1 MRGYLTPFAALAAM
15 IAKAFTTHRDREES
29 VHWVKLFP
37 APAPARATLQRPAPR
52 QRDEPE
58 PLGRGRVDRD

>member
-1 MRGYLTPFAALAAM
+1 MAGYRTPFAALAAM

-37 APAPARATLQRPAPR
+37 ATARATTQLSGHGR
-52 QRDEPE
+52 RDDAAS
-58 PLGRGRVDRD
+58 LGGRRIDRD

>member
-37 APAPARATLQRPAPR
+37 APARATLQRSAPR
-52 QRDEPE
+52 PRDEPE